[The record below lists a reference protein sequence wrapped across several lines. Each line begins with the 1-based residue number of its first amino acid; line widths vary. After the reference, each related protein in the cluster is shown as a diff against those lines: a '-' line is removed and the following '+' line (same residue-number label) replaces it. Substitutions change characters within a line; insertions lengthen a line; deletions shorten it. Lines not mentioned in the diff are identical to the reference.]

1 MQGAATQVA
10 NWSQVP
16 VVFGIL
22 AFVYAGHG
30 VFPAIQA
37 GMKKPKDF
45 PKVVPFLKASPL
57 GAFQT
62 AKTRLGQTLHVGEG
76 QASAVRLSYSGPE
89 LLQA

>member
-1 MQGAATQVA
+1 MA

-37 GMKKPKDF
+37 SMKKPKDF
-45 PKVVPFLKASPL
+45 PKASLSSPL
-57 GAFQT
+57 NKYQSAIVGTRVTQLDRECEVAF
-62 AKTRLGQTLHVGEG
+62 
-76 QASAVRLSYSGPE
+76 
-89 LLQA
+89 